1 MVYVNFLEKGITPE
15 QVDAMDSSVVEKFFI
30 VQSSIKEKLDNGK

>member
-15 QVDAMDSSVVEKFFI
+15 EVDCMDSFVVEKFFI
-30 VQSSIKEKLDNGK
+30 VQSSIKDKIPKGK

>member
-30 VQSSIKEKLDNGK
+30 VQSSIKDKIPKGK